1 MTVLRG
7 YPGAGKSH
15 AAAELSAQ
23 TGAVIVCRD
32 TIRKRLFGR
41 YTQVDEDAV
50 STVETAEVTALLE
63 AGKSVIID
71 AMHLNS
77 RYVKRWANLAGQVG
91 CEFDLYDVLTEVPDC
106 IIQDADI
113 DRVREGKHVGPQ
125 VISKLAKKYPQSR
138 WQAIEAPDAFVPVPY
153 ESPKDKPFAIIV
165 DIDGTLAHIPE
176 GGRSHYDY
184 TKVSQD
190 VVDLPIKH
198 IVTAFQT
205 YSACDVIIVSGREDT
220 CRDDTH
226 QWLVDNNIPF
236 DNLHMRLAK
245 DYRNDTIVKYEI
257 FDTFIRDNYRV
268 LFCLDDRN
276 RVVDMWRSLGLKC
289 LQVAEGS
296 F

>member
-1 MTVLRG
+1 MRG
-7 YPGAGKSH
+7 YPGSGKSTK
-15 AAAELSAQ
+15 AAELAAQ
-23 TGAVIVCRD
+23 SGAVIVCRD

-50 STVETAEVTALLE
+50 STVETAEVTALLD

-77 RYVKRWANLAGQVG
+77 RYVKRWATMAGEYG
-91 CEFDLYDVLTEVPDC
+91 ADFDLYDVLTEVPDC

-113 DRVREGKHVGPQ
+113 DRVREGKHVGPH
-125 VISKLAKKYPQSR
+125 VISKLAKRYPQAK
-138 WQAIEAPDAFVPVPY
+138 WQPIEAPDAIALVPY
-153 ESPKDKPFAIIV
+153 EPPKDKPFAIIV

-184 TKVSQD
+184 TKVSGD

-198 IVTAFQT
+198 LVQAFET

-220 CRDDTH
+220 CWDDTAD
-226 QWLVDNNIPF
+226 WLKANGIPSNALF
-236 DNLHMRLAK
+236 MRKAK

-257 FDTFIRDNYRV
+257 FDEFIRNEYRV
-268 LFCLDDRN
+268 LFVLDDRD
-276 RVVDMWRSLGLKC
+276 RVVKMWRDLGLKC
-289 LQVAEGS
+289 LQVEPGN